1 MNEQRAS
8 WIAVASALLS
18 LSLGCSDVPD
28 TAPLEV
34 AATQQEVVG
43 GKTVTACQWPST
55 VSVNGW
61 GSCTGTLIHPRV
73 VTTAA
78 HCMDGDTAMIYF
90 GGGKNQ
96 PGSFSLSARCK
107 AGAQGSRGVNTKNDW
122 AYCIL
127 PDDDRVKQIPVT
139 PPLVGCEADKLLK
152 AGMTA
157 SVVGFG
163 TTSTQGNGDGVKR
176 AVDVVINALNKV
188 APGTIDVGDAQQGA
202 CHGDSGGPLYV
213 HLMDGMHDY
222 GYRVVGSTSGAG
234 SSFCDCSCATEYI
247 NIANHVAAIEANEM
261 IDVTPCTDSK
271 GAFDPSP
278 ACSALV
284 TALPDGTGTFPGCM
298 VAHTT
303 EPIASCGIAGPT
315 AGSGAGSGAPAAGS
329 GGGMG
334 FAGAHAAAGMSG
346 GGAAGTAGMVALGVA
361 GSAGAAF
368 TPPSVPMS
376 GVALAAGS
384 GGAAGHAGAAASAGR
399 GAAGIG
405 SAAFGITA
413 QAGTFAPSE
422 PPPPAAKSCTCSAP
436 GAGTHA
442 GRAYGWLAMVSFA
455 SLVTLRS
462 RRRTRR

>member
-1 MNEQRAS
+1 MLLL
-8 WIAVASALLS
+8 WIGSAAG
-18 LSLGCSDVPD
+18 LGCSAADDSGDGV
-28 TAPLEV
+28 APAVEV
-34 AATQQEVVG
+34 AATREAVVG
-43 GKTVTACQWPST
+43 GQTVTACQWPST

-78 HCMDGDTAMIYF
+78 HCLQGDKATIYF

-107 AGAQGSRGVNTKNDW
+107 AGAQGSRGVNTDKDW
-122 AYCIL
+122 GYCIL

-152 AGMTA
+152 AGMNA

-163 TTSTQGNGDGVKR
+163 TTGPQGTGDGVKR
-176 AVDVVINALNKV
+176 AVNVVINALDKV
-188 APGTIDVGDAQQGA
+188 APGTIDVGDADQGA

-234 SSFCDCSCATEYI
+234 KSFCDCTCATEYI

-278 ACSALV
+278 ACAALV
-284 TALPDGTGTFPGCM
+284 TALPEGMGTFPGCT

-303 EPIASCGIAGPT
+303 EPISSCGVAGPT

-329 GGGMG
+329 GGGA
-334 FAGAHAAAGMSG
+334 AGMAGSRAGAAGMSG
-346 GGAAGTAGMVALGVA
+346 GGAAGVAGLGAA
-361 GSAGAAF
+361 GSAGAPF
-368 TPPSVPMS
+368 MPPANMPMS
-376 GVALAAGS
+376 GVLVAAGS
-384 GGAAGHAGAAASAGR
+384 GGAAGHAQTAASAGR
-399 GAAGIG
+399 GAAGVG
-405 SAAFGITA
+405 SSTFGVTA
-413 QAGTFAPSE
+413 QAGTVAASE
-422 PPPPAAKSCTCSAP
+422 PPPPAAKSCSCSAP
-436 GAGTHA
+436 GARTHGA
-442 GRAYGWLAMVSFA
+442 SYGWLAMLTLAAA
-455 SLVTLRS
+455 STLRA
-462 RRRTRR
+462 RRRQRR